1 MYYTVYKI
9 TNTLNNKIYIGVHS
23 TENPNDGYMG
33 SGFKL
38 KKAIKKYGIENFKKE
53 ILFTFD
59 TLNEALI
66 MERTIVNQDFISRD
80 DVYNMTVGGQIP
92 PAQKGKKKDKTKQT
106 LKGESRTEAQKLAS
120 KVHSERMK
128 GRTPHNKGKSYP
140 GRPIKTP
147 DGVFQKGKDVCK
159 FYNITSGTVVHRC
172 KNKLYGFSYLD
183 E

>member
-9 TNTLNNKIYIGVHS
+9 TNTINNKIYVGVHS
-23 TENPNDGYMG
+23 TKNLNDEYLG

-38 KKAIKKYGIENFKKE
+38 KKAIKKYGADNFKKE

-66 MERTIVNQDFISRD
+66 MERKIVNQEFINRN

-92 PAQKGKKKDKTKQT
+92 PSQKGRKKNKNKQT
-106 LKGESRTEAQKLAS
+106 LKGENRTEAQKLAS
-120 KVHSERMK
+120 KIHSERMK
-128 GRTPHNKGKSYP
+128 GRIPHNKGKPRP

-147 DGVFQKGKDVCK
+147 DGVFQKGKDACD
-159 FYNITSGTVVHRC
+159 FYHITSGTLVHRC
-172 KNKLYGFSYLD
+172 KKNLYGFSYFD
-183 E
+183 Q